1 MGHLLGVF
9 LIVVSAVSFGAMPIF
24 ACLAYDAGANPIT
37 VLFLRF
43 IIAAIIMAI
52 VMAVQ
57 RIPIPRGRTLVTLIL
72 MGAIGYV
79 SLSFTYFSALTM
91 APVGLVVILFYIYPS
106 LVTLQAAL
114 FLNSPITKIKIAALL
129 LSFAGIVLVVGLDF
143 GGAPTL
149 GVALAV
155 ASAVIFSIYMIVGSK
170 VISKTD
176 SFSAST
182 IVIIAAAVVFG
193 IIVALKGLKFPTTF
207 NGWIAVLAISL
218 ISTALGFVTL
228 FAGLKLIDPANA
240 SMIYTLDPV
249 VSIVLAVIVLGEAMA
264 LVKIFGGVMILVAAT
279 LAARSDAKLVKK

>member
-1 MGHLLGVF
+1 MHLQIGIILA
-9 LIVVSAVSFGAMPIF
+9 IMVVAYA
-24 ACLAYDAGANPIT
+24 LAKWKKLSVELSMLTAAGAGGIAGA
-37 VLFLRF
+37 FLNTPPLSQLARHLVEGSF
-43 IIAAIIMAI
+43 TYLDVILVFTTATIIMAI

-57 RIPIPRGRTLVTLIL
+57 RIPIPQGRTLVTLIL

-129 LSFAGIVLVVGLDF
+129 LSFVGIVLVVGLDF

-149 GVALAV
+149 GVALGV

-193 IIVALKGLKFPTTF
+193 IIVALKGLKFPT
-207 NGWIAVLAISL
+207 IKSISRKWWCPMSL
-218 ISTALGFVTL
+218 WPG
-228 FAGLKLIDPANA
+228 
-240 SMIYTLDPV
+240 
-249 VSIVLAVIVLGEAMA
+249 
-264 LVKIFGGVMILVAAT
+264 IFP
-279 LAARSDAKLVKK
+279 

>member
-1 MGHLLGVF
+1 MDHLLGVF

-43 IIAAIIMAI
+43 IIASIIMAV

-129 LSFAGIVLVVGLDF
+129 LSFAGIALVVGLDF

-149 GVALAV
+149 GVALGV
-155 ASAVIFSIYMIVGSK
+155 ASAVIFSIYMIVGSI

-193 IIVALKGLKFPTTF
+193 IIVALKGIKFPTTF
-207 NGWIAVLAISL
+207 NGWIAVFAISL

-228 FAGLKLIDPANA
+228 FAGLKRIDPANA

-249 VSIVLAVIVLGEAMA
+249 VSVVLAVIVLGEPMA
-264 LVKIFGGVMILVAAT
+264 PVKIFGGVMILVAAT
-279 LAARSDAKLVKK
+279 LVARSDAKFVKK

>member
-43 IIAAIIMAI
+43 IIASIIMAI

-57 RIPIPRGRTLVTLIL
+57 RIPIPQGRTLVTLIL

-143 GGAPTL
+143 GGTPTL
-149 GVALAV
+149 GVALGV
-155 ASAVIFSIYMIVGSK
+155 ASAVIFSIYMIVGSI
-170 VISKTD
+170 VISKAD

-182 IVIIAAAVVFG
+182 IVIIAAALVFG
-193 IIVALKGLKFPTTF
+193 IIVALKGVKFPTTF
-207 NGWIAVLAISL
+207 NGWIAVFAISL

-228 FAGLKLIDPANA
+228 FAGLKRIDPANA

-249 VSIVLAVIVLGEAMA
+249 VSVVLAVIVLGEPMA
-264 LVKIFGGVMILVAAT
+264 PVKIFGGVMILVAAT
-279 LAARSDAKLVKK
+279 LVARSDAKFVKN

>member
-9 LIVVSAVSFGAMPIF
+9 LIVVSAVSFSAMPIF
-24 ACLAYDAGANPIT
+24 ACLAYDAGANPVT

-43 IIAAIIMAI
+43 TIASIIMAI

-91 APVGLVVILFYIYPS
+91 APVGLVVILLYLYPS
-106 LVTLQAAL
+106 FVTLQAAL
-114 FLNSPITKIKIAALL
+114 FLNIPITKIKITALL

-143 GGAPTL
+143 GGAQTL
-149 GVALAV
+149 GVALGV
-155 ASAVIFSIYMIVGSK
+155 ASAVLFSIYMIVASK

-193 IIVALKGLKFPTTF
+193 IIVAVKGVKFPTTF
-207 NGWIAVLAISL
+207 NGWISVFAISL

-228 FAGLKLIDPANA
+228 FAGLKRIDPANA
-240 SMIYTLDPV
+240 SMIFTLEPV
-249 VSIVLAVIVLGEAMA
+249 VSVVLAVIVLGEAMGP
-264 LVKIFGGVMILVAAT
+264 VKIFGGMMILVAAT
-279 LAARSDAKLVKK
+279 LVARSDAKLVKK